1 LEKASRGP
9 RAVILLGA
17 LVAVGALGLYLAIP
31 YVALAGEQSAAVNAS
46 DSQLAAKPFLFSS
59 FGSAE
64 KYAIG
69 YPHRYSQ
76 LANFTLGL
84 INKDRAASGLDP
96 VVPSPSLSGQQ
107 HADSMLFFGYFS
119 HWDTQGLKPYVRY
132 SLLNG
137 TGAVEENVAF
147 ESTRLPAFTSLG
159 DMESAIARLEYQM
172 MNNDSACCDNGH
184 RTNILDPLHN
194 MVSIGI
200 AYNAT
205 RLYIVQ
211 DFENRYLT
219 LANPIVTNED
229 VTIDA
234 NSSIHLT
241 NVQLVIYHDPSPSNL
256 TDAQLG
262 ATPYSGSYD
271 AGEFVGGVV
280 PACMLEC
287 ESYQNGLTVS
297 ANRWSVTNSTVQI
310 GFHLTKFVSI
320 YGSGVYTVYLETSVN
335 GRPEPL
341 FLQSV
346 FVN

>member
-9 RAVILLGA
+9 RAAILLGVI
-17 LVAVGALGLYLAIP
+17 VAVGALGLHLAIP
-31 YVALAGEQSAAVNAS
+31 YFSLAAQQAAPATAS

-59 FGSAE
+59 FGSGGR
-64 KYAIG
+64 YAVG
-69 YPHRYSQ
+69 YPHRYSE
-76 LANFTLGL
+76 LANFTLGV
-84 INKDRAASGLDP
+84 INRDRTAAGLDP
-96 VVPSPSLSGQQ
+96 VALSSSLSGQQ

-147 ESTRLPAFTSLG
+147 ESTKLPAFTSLG
-159 DMESAIARLEYQM
+159 DMESAISRLEYQM

-184 RTNILDPLHN
+184 RTNILDQLHN

-200 AYNAT
+200 AYNST

-211 DFENRYLT
+211 DFENLYLS
-219 LANPIVTNED
+219 LAAPVVTNED
-229 VTIDA
+229 VTIYA
-234 NSSIHLT
+234 NSSIHLD
-241 NVQLVIYHDPSPSNL
+241 NVQLVVYRDPSPSNL

-262 ATPYSGSYD
+262 SAPYSGSYD

-280 PACMLEC
+280 PACLLEC
-287 ESYQNGLTVS
+287 QSYQNGLTVS
-297 ANRWSVTNSTVQI
+297 ANRWAVTNSTVQI

-320 YGSGVYTVYLETSVN
+320 YGRGVYTVYLETTVN